1 MRTRVHGRKLLI
13 ALTAVGAAL
22 VLTGCGTLPPGAAAV
37 VDGTKITNSDVQEL
51 ADSQCAGAELS
62 AKTSQAQTVTRK
74 QLSQRSLRL
83 LMDIELSLKYAKEE
97 GLEPR
102 ADSSSA
108 IYTQVEP
115 LIKALPKKHQESTA
129 ATFHRWADATDVLI
143 QAGEQATG
151 KKETAQ
157 NQQDLLNAG
166 YQRRESWRKK
176 VDIEIDPRYGPSDD
190 GWPGAGD
197 GSVSEASSSFAKDA
211 DAEQPDPSWMSTL
224 PASQKCG

>member
-1 MRTRVHGRKLLI
+1 MKHFQDLGHTAIFLIGDFTTLIGDPSGR
-13 ALTAVGAAL
+13 
-22 VLTGCGTLPPGAAAV
+22 
-37 VDGTKITNSDVQEL
+37 N
-51 ADSQCAGAELS
+51 
-62 AKTSQAQTVTRK
+62 VTRK